1 MTHSAQLFYSPTAL
15 APFSTDSDPIAS
27 ADWDDW
33 SESTQEVLDTLPQ
46 QWSRSLI
53 YFLVVFGAVA
63 LPWAV
68 MSKVDEV
75 GTARGRLEPKDK
87 PVRLDAP
94 TSGTVASI
102 QVKAGQEV
110 QAGQP
115 LLSLKSEAIRTELQ
129 QAQKKLDG
137 QLSQLS
143 QLQMM
148 QRQLTVS
155 LQTQRLQLQAQAAEQ
170 QAERD
175 RTAQRIQF
183 YIHAQN
189 LAQELLDKDTNRA
202 ERFRNL
208 KDMGIISGVQ
218 AEDAERAMLET
229 SQRLGQIQSD
239 LAQTRTELQRQS
251 STYERIQREGEMAVL
266 ASQRQL
272 KESQTQMLQ
281 LQSEIAA
288 TRSQIRLL
296 QLQLQ
301 QTALKIPVSGTIF
314 ELPVENPG
322 MVLQPGQMVATIAPK
337 GAPLILRA
345 QIDSSQSGF
354 LKVGLPVKIKLDA
367 FPFQEYGIIS
377 GKVRWISPNSRQVQT
392 ALASQ
397 EVFDVEVEL
406 SQTFVQA
413 GGKQVRLTPGQT
425 ATAEVIIR
433 QKRIIDYFLDPFKR
447 LQQGGVNF

>member
-1 MTHSAQLFYSPTAL
+1 
-15 APFSTDSDPIAS
+15 
-27 ADWDDW
+27 
-33 SESTQEVLDTLPQ
+33 
-46 QWSRSLI
+46 
-53 YFLVVFGAVA
+53 
-63 LPWAV
+63 
-68 MSKVDEV
+68 
-75 GTARGRLEPKDK
+75 
-87 PVRLDAP
+87 
-94 TSGTVASI
+94 
-102 QVKAGQEV
+102 
-110 QAGQP
+110 
-115 LLSLKSEAIRTELQ
+115 
-129 QAQKKLDG
+129 
-137 QLSQLS
+137 
-143 QLQMM
+143 
-148 QRQLTVS
+148 
-155 LQTQRLQLQAQAAEQ
+155 
-170 QAERD
+170 
-175 RTAQRIQF
+175 
-183 YIHAQN
+183 
-189 LAQELLDKDTNRA
+189 
-202 ERFRNL
+202 
-208 KDMGIISGVQ
+208 MGIISGVQ